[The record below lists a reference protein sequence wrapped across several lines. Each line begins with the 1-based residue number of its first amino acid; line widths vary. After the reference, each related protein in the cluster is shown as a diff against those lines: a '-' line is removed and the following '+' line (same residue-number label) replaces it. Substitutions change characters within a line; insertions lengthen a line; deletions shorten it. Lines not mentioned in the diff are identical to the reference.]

1 MIEFEFGLAWQSDFA
16 GDEVGYPEIDIVGI
30 YNLEAGDG
38 YTYTFLINMDDER
51 ILEIYKDDE
60 E

>member
-30 YNLEAGDG
+30 YTLEAGDG